1 MLKKTLFILITC
13 YSISA
18 NAADKSILVL
28 GDSLSAGYGIAIQQ
42 GWVYLLQERLLQQG
56 YSYQVINASISG
68 DTTRGASVRIEKL
81 LNTLEPDIAVIELG
95 GNDGLRGISLDE
107 MTQNLSS
114 IIAQL
119 LQNKARVLLIPM
131 QLPPNYGD
139 TYNSRFQTIYQKL
152 AESYDVVLGRFILA
166 DIADNTELM
175 QSDGIH
181 PKAEAQMTMLN
192 NVWLDLEKLISRP

>member
-131 QLPPNYGD
+131 
-139 TYNSRFQTIYQKL
+139 
-152 AESYDVVLGRFILA
+152 
-166 DIADNTELM
+166 
-175 QSDGIH
+175 
-181 PKAEAQMTMLN
+181 
-192 NVWLDLEKLISRP
+192 